1 MALTDTE
8 RAALAVTVSNR
19 IVGTVLGRERSGGT
33 VEQTIAAAAVDLCC
47 DLAPAAPPAIL
58 REASVRLGGWLYGNR
73 PHEIEETHKDP
84 TGTETTVRFNNTAAT
99 ANGMRASGAGFMLSR
114 YVVRRGGKIARDT
127 E

>member
-1 MALTDTE
+1 MALSETE
-8 RAALAVTVSNR
+8 RAALAATVSAR
-19 IVGTVLGRERSGGT
+19 IIGTILGRESSAGT
-33 VEQTIAAAAVDLCC
+33 VEQAAAAAAVDLCC

-58 REASVRLGGWLYGNR
+58 REASVRLAGWIFGNR
-73 PHEIEETHKDP
+73 PHELEETHRDP
-84 TGTETTVRFNNTAAT
+84 TGTETTLKFNNTAAT